1 MRLSSTDIRALFEEG
16 CLEIEANS
24 EHPFEPDKQIR
35 PSSIDLRISN
45 KFWKF
50 KEDTFKCLDL
60 ASPDLS
66 KAIKDNPEI
75 MYKKIELQEQDCIEI
90 KPREILLTETLE
102 NLKIP
107 DFISGALKGRSSFA
121 RLGISIHCTGD
132 YINPGYQGCM
142 PIQIINNSPIPV
154 KIYPYL
160 SMAQLVLYTL
170 SSEPDVRYKSL
181 PDTIYNAERCNTQG
195 LSLWFRDREIDN
207 LAYRVTGKRFN
218 RNAEEK
224 IRNIV
229 LKGEKRLLKQ
239 VEEDLKRK
247 KISKPQDIEKEL
259 ENYENKDVKRDKKM
273 RLVFWLVSILFGADL
288 SVLIPSLIQS
298 ISTNNF
304 QDPIFWISLITL
316 VFSGLI
322 LWLIFD
328 YRYIGL

>member
-16 CLEIEANS
+16 CLGIEANS
-24 EHPFEPDKQIR
+24 EYPFDPDKQIR

-50 KEDTFKCLDL
+50 KQDTLKCLDL
-60 ASPDLS
+60 AAPDLS

-75 MYKKIELQEQDCIEI
+75 MYEKIILQEQKCLEI

-102 NLKIP
+102 NIKIP
-107 DFISGALKGRSSFA
+107 DFLSGALKGRSSFA

-142 PIQIINNSPIPV
+142 PIQIVNNSPIPL

-170 SSEPDVRYKSL
+170 SSDPDIRYQSL
-181 PDTIYNAERCNTQG
+181 PDTIYNSERCNTQG

-224 IRNIV
+224 IKNIV
-229 LKGEKRLLKQ
+229 LKGQKRLLKQ

-247 KISKPQDIEKEL
+247 KINKPQDIEKEL

-273 RLVFWLVSILFGADL
+273 RLVFWLISILFGADL

-322 LWLIFD
+322 LWIIFD